1 MTAAAAAAG
10 TYVCAAAALMGAVG
24 RPLALGR
31 TVAVQ
36 VAAAFTNRLAPAGIG
51 GMSTN
56 VRYLEAS
63 GSPKPVAVA
72 AVGLNSVAGFV
83 VHVVGIVAVVP
94 LLGAGGTH
102 LRFGDPDLP
111 DRWPV
116 LVAIVAVLAAAGL
129 IRWGRRLH
137 RRLADP
143 VRSAGSALVAA
154 MRRPASAAALFA
166 GSAGVTACYALALTA
181 SVRAFGVPL
190 GLPAVTATFLGGAAV
205 ASLAPTPGGLGAL
218 EAALVAGLTS
228 AGAAAA
234 PAVAAVLS
242 FRLITYWI
250 PIVPGAVA
258 FRTLRRDG
266 RV

>member
-1 MTAAAAAAG
+1 
-10 TYVCAAAALMGAVG
+10 
-24 RPLALGR
+24 
-31 TVAVQ
+31 VAVQ

-56 VRYLEAS
+56 VRYLEAA
-63 GSPKPVAVA
+63 GSPRPVAVA
-72 AVGLNSVAGFV
+72 AVALNSATGFV

-102 LRFGDPDLP
+102 LRLGDPDLP
-111 DRWPV
+111 DQWPV
-116 LVAIVAVLAAAGL
+116 LVAVVVLLAAAGL

-137 RRLADP
+137 RRLAEP
-143 VRSAGSALVAA
+143 VRIAASALVAA
-154 MRRPASAAALFA
+154 VRRPASAAALFA
-166 GSAGVTACYALALTA
+166 GSAGVTACYAVALTA

-190 GLPAVTATFLGGAAV
+190 GLPAVAATFLAGAAV

-228 AGAAAA
+228 AGAPTA
-234 PAVAAVLS
+234 PVVAAVLS

-250 PIVPGAVA
+250 PIVPGAIA
-258 FRTLRRDG
+258 FGTLRRHG
-266 RV
+266 SL